1 MQPRVGV
8 SRRLFDRSGRYEGG
22 PRGSSFV
29 TEILGRYAD
38 LVPYS
43 AEMEIGL
50 STLLEISR
58 LTDQGR
64 LVRPVADPAS
74 LMPGELD
81 GYVFGGASAA
91 WTAHVVSLYPSTGSP
106 DATDDRDVFVERLTT
121 AFPSLPVED
130 ADRLDDSTT
139 RETFV
144 ERIFARARLREL
156 FHGEWRPRDLVAF
169 HARHKLQL
177 LAHDPARYRQA
188 GRLVAQAGG
197 RPAAEIEAD
206 YRRVFEAAMAAD
218 ATPGRHANALQRA
231 LGRIGDLLDDGR
243 RHDVLDTIHAYRR
256 GELPLSVP
264 IALLSGHARDL
275 AGWAT
280 EQTYLAPFPAAL
292 RPGPPAPATASA
304 MAGTAAP
311 PVGREPAG
319 QR

>member
-8 SRRLFDRSGRYEGG
+8 SRRLLDRSGRYGGG

-29 TEILGRYAD
+29 TEALGRYAD

-64 LVRPVADPAS
+64 PVRPAADPAS
-74 LMPGELD
+74 LIPGELD
-81 GYVFGGASAA
+81 GYVFGGTSAA
-91 WTAHVVSLYPSTGSP
+91 WTAHVVSLYPRTGSP
-106 DATDDRDVFVERLTT
+106 DGTGDRGVFVERLTT
-121 AFPSLPVED
+121 AFPLLPVED
-130 ADRLDDSTT
+130 ADRLDDTTT
-139 RETFV
+139 REAFV

-156 FHGEWRPRDLVAF
+156 FDGEWRPRDLVAF

-188 GRLVAQAGG
+188 GRLVARAGG

-206 YRRVFEAAMAAD
+206 YRRVFEAAIAAD
-218 ATPGRHANALQRA
+218 ATRGRHANALQRA
-231 LGRIGDLLDDGR
+231 LGRMGDLLDDGR

-264 IALLSGHARDL
+264 IGLLSGHARGVT
-275 AGWAT
+275 GWAT

-292 RPGPPAPATASA
+292 RPGQPAPPASPAMTE
-304 MAGTAAP
+304 TTAP
-311 PVGREPAG
+311 PSLSKPAG